1 MIRRLLGTL
10 ILESQR
16 DVFASVFQ
24 GMHILFV
31 VLRKTNYN
39 RR

>member
-24 GMHILFV
+24 GTHFLFV
-31 VLRKTNYN
+31 VL
-39 RR
+39 